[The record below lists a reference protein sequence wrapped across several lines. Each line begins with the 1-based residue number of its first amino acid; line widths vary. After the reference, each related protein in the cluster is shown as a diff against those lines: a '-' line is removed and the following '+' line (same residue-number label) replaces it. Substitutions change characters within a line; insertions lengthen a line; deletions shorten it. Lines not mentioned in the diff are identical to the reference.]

1 MSNALAVIAQNT
13 GASVEDITDVLRG
26 MIVSAKNQHGAQATN
41 AELAIVTGV
50 CATYGLNP
58 LVKEC
63 AAFVSG
69 GKLSVVVM
77 VDGWYKLVNRR
88 PEFDGVE
95 FDDKFDDKGNLAS
108 ITCRMFIKG
117 RERPV
122 CVTEYMSECKDPKS
136 SVWTKWPARMLRHKA
151 YIQCARMAFGISEVI
166 DDDEASRI
174 AANSP
179 REKDITPATKAI
191 DWEAIK
197 ADMAECGDEAALN
210 AVCIELR
217 SRLEADGQWAQ
228 AKATCILMKSEHQ
241 ARIQSYAAQADAEQ
255 ADAAQG
261 EVLEGEFEPASDSA
275 DTAASV
281 RQVATEMEF
290 E

>member
-95 FDDKFDDKGNLAS
+95 FSDKLDDKGNLAS

-174 AANSP
+174 SANSP
-179 REKDITPATKAI
+179 SGSREKDITPATKAI
-191 DWEAIK
+191 DWDAIK
-197 ADMAECGDEAALN
+197 ADMAECGDEASLN
-210 AVCIELR
+210 AVCVDLR

-241 ARIQSYAAQADAEQ
+241 ARIQSYAAQADA
-255 ADAAQG
+255 AKGD
-261 EVLEGEFEPASDSA
+261 VLEGEFEPASDSA
-275 DTAASV
+275 DATASV
-281 RQVATEMEF
+281 RQVAVEMEF

>member
-1 MSNALAVIAQNT
+1 MSNALAVNAQNT

-50 CATYGLNP
+50 CATYDLNP

-136 SVWTKWPARMLRHKA
+136 SVWTKWPARMLRHKT

-191 DWEAIK
+191 DWDAIK
-197 ADMAECGDEAALN
+197 ADMAECGDEASLN
-210 AVCIELR
+210 SVCIELR

-255 ADAAQG
+255 G
-261 EVLEGEFEPASDSA
+261 EVLEGEFEPAA
-275 DTAASV
+275 ATGTGDTGSPV
-281 RQVATEMEF
+281 EMEF

>member
-95 FDDKFDDKGNLAS
+95 FSDKLDDKGNLAS

-122 CVTEYMSECKDPKS
+122 CVTEYMSECKDTKS

-191 DWEAIK
+191 DWDAIK
-197 ADMAECGDEAALN
+197 ADMAECGDEASLD
-210 AVCIELR
+210 AVCVELR
-217 SRLEADGQWAQ
+217 RRLEADGQWAQ

-241 ARIQSYAAQADAEQ
+241 ARIQSYAAQADSMHG
-255 ADAAQG
+255 D
-261 EVLEGEFEPASDSA
+261 VLEGEFEPASDSA
-275 DTAASV
+275 DATASV
-281 RQVATEMEF
+281 RQVAVEMEF

>member
-1 MSNALAVIAQNT
+1 MSSTALQKLSENMGVSQ
-13 GASVEDITDVLRG
+13 EDITGVIKG
-26 MIVSAKNQHGAQATN
+26 MIISSKNQHGATATN
-41 AELAIVTGV
+41 AELAIVTSV
-50 CATYGLNP
+50 CAKYDLNP
-58 LVKEC
+58 LVGEC

-77 VDGWYKLVNRR
+77 ISGWYKLVNRR

-136 SVWTKWPARMLRHKA
+136 SVWQKWPARMLRHKA

-174 AANSP
+174 TANSQSGS

-197 ADMAECGDEAALN
+197 ADMAECGDEESLN
-210 AVCIELR
+210 AVCVELR
-217 SRLEADGQWAQ
+217 RRLEADGQWAQ
-228 AKATCILMKSEHQ
+228 AKATCILMKSERQ
-241 ARIQSYAAQADAEQ
+241 ARIKAYSAQ

-261 EVLEGEFEPASDSA
+261 DVLEGEFEPAFDST
-275 DTAASV
+275 DTTATV
-281 RQVATEMEF
+281 RQAAVEMEF

>member
-1 MSNALAVIAQNT
+1 MSNAIAVIAQNT

-122 CVTEYMSECKDPKS
+122 CVTEYMAECRDPKS
-136 SVWTKWPARMLRHKA
+136 SVWQKWPGRMLRHKA

-174 AANSP
+174 AANSS
-179 REKDITPATKAI
+179 REKDITPAAKAI
-191 DWEAIK
+191 DWDAIK
-197 ADMAECGDEAALN
+197 ADMAECGDEESLN
-210 AVCIELR
+210 AVCVELR
-217 SRLEADGQWAQ
+217 RRLEADGQWAQ

-241 ARIQSYAAQADAEQ
+241 ARIQSYAAQADAVQVE
-255 ADAAQG
+255 A
-261 EVLEGEFEPASDSA
+261 LEGELVTDTGETVA
-275 DTAASV
+275 DTN
-281 RQVATEMEF
+281 EMEF
-290 E
+290 D